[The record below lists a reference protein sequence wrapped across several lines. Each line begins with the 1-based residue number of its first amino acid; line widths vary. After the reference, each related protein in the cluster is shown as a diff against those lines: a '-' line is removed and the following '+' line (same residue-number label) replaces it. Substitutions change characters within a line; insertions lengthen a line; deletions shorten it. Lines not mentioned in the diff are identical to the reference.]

1 MSEKDQEVANIAMQE
16 FAAKIITADRLGVIS
31 EMVKSLDLVP
41 QELRDEAQVIF
52 TKMVAHLDQ

>member
-1 MSEKDQEVANIAMQE
+1 MSEKDEQLANIAMQE

-41 QELRDEAQVIF
+41 VELKDEAQILF

>member
-1 MSEKDQEVANIAMQE
+1 MSEKDEQLANIAMQE

-41 QELRDEAQVIF
+41 IELKDEAQTLF
-52 TKMVAHLDQ
+52 AKMVSHLDQ